1 MNTMYERFFWQSID
15 NSIYLHICEPL
26 WDRLVSYYRFADG
39 RLDADITLEELDA
52 LKTAMEAASAAF
64 VRRRTP
70 ESLLSEIDH
79 DLRAAL
85 GRSSRYAD
93 SLYLMNTHQV
103 ARALHEEVK
112 EGRLV
117 LLPERTEMREC
128 VAEILADGKKR
139 SQAVGEANKPAPV
152 SPAEVLYGNTPRNTP
167 VRVSEFM
174 AKEVGDEVNA
184 LVAKSPSL
192 EADLKKLD
200 GARWKIRYGEPGGG
214 SYVDRNFGRVITLD
228 SSLRGRP
235 EALAQT
241 LSHEVGHATY
251 PYQEDL
257 SSKAAYLRGTMADE
271 GAATMTN
278 IRAQR
283 EILANGGPDI
293 GVAGKNIASYNAAYD
308 QFLKD
313 GNAAACRDVIGAA
326 FGSEITS
333 STGQTYNDYYGGW
346 YDKTFASRK

>member
-15 NSIYLHICEPL
+15 NSIYLHIYEPL

-39 RLDADITLEELDA
+39 RLDTDITREELDA

-70 ESLLSEIDH
+70 ESLMSEIDH

-117 LLPERTEMREC
+117 LLPERRELREC

-139 SQAVGEANKPAPV
+139 SQAVGGVDKPAPV

-174 AKEVGDEVNA
+174 ANEAGDEANA
-184 LVAKSPSL
+184 LVGKSPSL
-192 EADLKKLD
+192 QADLKKLD
-200 GARWKIRYGEPGGG
+200 GADWKIRYGEPGGG
-214 SYVDRNFGRVITLD
+214 SYANRERQVITLD
-228 SSLRGRP
+228 SSLKGHP
-235 EALAQT
+235 EALTQT

-251 PYQEDL
+251 PYQEDF

-278 IRAQR
+278 IRTQR
-283 EILANGGPDI
+283 EILAHGGTDI
-293 GVAGKNIASYNAAYD
+293 GVAGRSHASYNAAYD

-313 GNAAACRDVIGAA
+313 GNAAACRDAIGVA
-326 FGSEITS
+326 FGNEITS
-333 STGQTYNDYYGGW
+333 STGQTYNEYYGGW
-346 YDKTFASRK
+346 YDKTFSSGK